1 MNSRGRRASVI
12 VASLDEFVGRL
23 RAQAGTDTSGIVV
36 TTGVQVRTVP
46 DLRPPAG
53 TTRPPEPSLAP
64 ERPARETAG
73 VDIDS
78 AIRLAAFARL
88 EELVRRWPDGVPA
101 AEIKLGFAFRDDFL
115 PFRAQQGIFRPRQMR
130 GGALSISTVIP
141 SSGPP
146 RYDDEIA
153 SDDGFFVYRYRDNGP
168 QSFDNQLLRHAYR
181 DQSPLVY
188 FRGIAPALYDVLW
201 PCFITHD
208 DPLAG
213 LVHVEVGVAAL
224 DATELRSPEVE
235 RRYVMRAVRQRLHQ
249 QQFRRMVLRAYRER
263 CTICRLRETRLL
275 QAAHIVPDRDVR
287 GLAEVP
293 NGLSLCAIHHGAFDA
308 NLLGV
313 SPDLRV
319 ELSRRLLDDED
330 GPMLEQGLK
339 AFHGSQINVPRRELD
354 HPSRDYLEERFA
366 AFRKAA

>member
-1 MNSRGRRASVI
+1 MA
-12 VASLDEFVGRL
+12 VG
-23 RAQAGTDTSGIVV
+23 A
-36 TTGVQVRTVP
+36 
-46 DLRPPAG
+46 
-53 TTRPPEPSLAP
+53 
-64 ERPARETAG
+64 PARETAV

-78 AIRLAAFARL
+78 AIRQAAFARAA
-88 EELVRRWPDGVPA
+88 ELTRRWPDGVPA
-101 AEIKLGFAFRDDFL
+101 AEIKPGFAFGDGFL

-130 GGALSISTVIP
+130 GGALSISTVVP
-141 SSGPP
+141 ASGPP
-146 RYDDEIA
+146 RYDDQIA
-153 SDDGFFVYRYRDNGP
+153 GDEAFFVYRYRDNGP
-168 QSFDNQLLRHAYR
+168 QSFDNRLLRQAYR
-181 DQSPLVY
+181 DQSPLIY
-188 FRGIAPALYDVLW
+188 FRGIAPGLYDVLW

-208 DPLAG
+208 DPLGG

-224 DATELRSPEVE
+224 DATELRSPQIE

-249 QQFRRMVLRAYRER
+249 QQFRRVVLRAYRER

-275 QAAHIVPDRDVR
+275 QAAHIVADREVR

-293 NGLSLCAIHHGAFDA
+293 NGLALCNIHHGAFDA

-339 AFHGSQINVPRRELD
+339 AFHGEQITVPRREAD
-354 HPSRDYLEERFA
+354 RPSRDYLEERFA
-366 AFRKAA
+366 RFRAAA